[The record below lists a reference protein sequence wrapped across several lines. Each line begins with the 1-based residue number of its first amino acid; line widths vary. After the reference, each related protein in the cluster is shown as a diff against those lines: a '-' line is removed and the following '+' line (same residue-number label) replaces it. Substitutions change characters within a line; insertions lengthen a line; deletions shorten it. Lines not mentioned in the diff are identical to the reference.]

1 MKIKNIEIDG
11 YRSLK
16 NVKINDLSDIN
27 IFHGENNTGKSNILK
42 ALEVFFS
49 EKYIFKPLISGKPG
63 EAEVKGETRE
73 IGFEGKVP
81 IEESDF
87 YTFEKGSIKFYVE
100 LELDNK
106 DIGVIKI
113 KLEKKE
119 FSALLQKKSIL
130 LKITAEIPFDL
141 EEHDNIS
148 YANFTIS
155 SFKINNKD
163 TTDRVLIDKIGMY
176 LILRFS
182 NINSERQIV
191 REIYRGEEVERI
203 GVKNIQK
210 YLYNLSLSDRVK
222 DRLILEEIMNKF
234 NEINKDV
241 GKITFSIKR
250 SKPEEDIKPYEGGA
264 QIIKIKDVSE
274 IKLMMIST
282 KNELLLPIENFG
294 SGLQQSLI
302 IIANVVAN
310 NNAILYGI
318 EELEANL
325 SPHNQEIIFNT
336 IKKMMTAGSFNINQV
351 FITSHSDV
359 FSKDKVKD
367 AKVYMVKFD
376 GKKTSIAESER
387 IEYVKFFRPYQDDYV
402 KDKLN
407 KLYEDHGIGTDN
419 SIDEMYAKATIMEHI
434 VDEIEKEEAR
444 NDKQKIDEIFKQ
456 YQKKIGKEWKITKEQ
471 YRSS

>member
-1 MKIKNIEIDG
+1 MKIKNLEIDG

-16 NVKINDLSDIN
+16 NVVIENLSDIN

-42 ALEVFFS
+42 ALELFFS
-49 EKYIFKPLISGKPG
+49 KKYTFKSLVSGKPG
-63 EAEVKGETRE
+63 EAEVKGETIE
-73 IGFEGKVP
+73 IGFEGRLP
-81 IEESDF
+81 IEQSDF
-87 YTFEKGSIKFYVE
+87 YIFEKGPIKFYVE
-100 LELDNK
+100 LELNKK
-106 DIGVIKI
+106 DIVVIKK

-119 FSALLQKKSIL
+119 FLDLLKKESIL
-130 LKITAEIPFDL
+130 LKITAEIPFDF

-155 SFKINNKD
+155 SFKIDNKD
-163 TTDRVLIDKIGMY
+163 TTDRVLIGKIGRY
-176 LILRFS
+176 LIAKFS
-182 NINSERQIV
+182 NITSERQII
-191 REIYRGEEVERI
+191 REIYKGEEVERI
-203 GVKNIQK
+203 RVKNIQK
-210 YLYNLSLSDRVK
+210 YLYNLSLSDRFK

-234 NEINKDV
+234 NEINKDI

-294 SGLQQSLI
+294 SGVQQSLI
-302 IIANVVAN
+302 IIANFVAN
-310 NNAILYGI
+310 NNATLYGI
-318 EELEANL
+318 EELETNL

-351 FITSHSDV
+351 FITSHSNV

-367 AKVYMVKFD
+367 AKVYMVKLD

-419 SIDEMYAKATIMEHI
+419 SIDEMYAKVTIREHI
-434 VDEIEKEEAR
+434 VDEIEKEEAW
-444 NDKQKIDEIFKQ
+444 NDKQKIDEIIKKHE
-456 YQKKIGKEWKITKEQ
+456 KKICKEWKITKEQ

>member
-130 LKITAEIPFDL
+130 LKITAEIPFDF